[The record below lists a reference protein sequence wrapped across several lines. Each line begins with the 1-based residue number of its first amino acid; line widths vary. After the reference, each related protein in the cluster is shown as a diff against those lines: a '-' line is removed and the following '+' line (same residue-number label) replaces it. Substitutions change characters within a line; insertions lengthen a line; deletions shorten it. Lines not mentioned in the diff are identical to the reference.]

1 MIKFSDILLESS
13 QKINCNHCGWSWK
26 KSDGGKDVY
35 VCNKCNHDNTPKS
48 FDEFAEKRMG
58 GATKITNS
66 MKEKGGLS
74 MLTYHHYVV
83 KLPYYKKAAEGKF
96 DIKKAKK
103 EFNECIKQLTD
114 DMEQIAFQKLVGRI
128 EVLGELLI
136 KHK

>member
-1 MIKFSDILLESS
+1 MKLTDILTES
-13 QKINCNHCGWSWK
+13 
-26 KSDGGKDVY
+26 
-35 VCNKCNHDNTPKS
+35 KS

-83 KLPYYKKAAEGKF
+83 KLPYYKEAAEGKF
-96 DIKKAKK
+96 DMSKAKK
-103 EFNECIKQLTD
+103 EFDGYVKQLSD
-114 DMEQIAFQKLVGRI
+114 NMEQVAFQKLVGKI